1 MQKFNCLYNP
11 ITATPFR
18 NDSKYIEILP
28 CQSLKPYIKCFWGTK
43 RPITNIKKDITT
55 DELIIPDTCMD
66 IIFDH
71 CEFVNV
77 HLNQCSLSRVHFI
90 SCRISG
96 MELSQSLVQDTLF
109 QLCKGHYCDFGG
121 STFKECA
128 FDINDLTGS
137 GFVQCDFKK
146 TSFDKCILN
155 STEWFNTKLKELDFS
170 SCEIENIAVSSDK
183 LTGVVVNSSQALEFV
198 KLLGLVVRD

>member
-1 MQKFNCLYNP
+1 MKKLKINTSLEPMDEWTYESYVSDYIFENVCIEENLDNITMDGCKF
-11 ITATPFR
+11 
-18 NDSKYIEILP
+18 SKCQFKDCSFSFIE
-28 CQSLKPYIKCFWGTK
+28 Y
-43 RPITNIKKDITT
+43 
-55 DELIIPDTCMD
+55 MD

-71 CEFVNV
+71 CEFENV

-121 STFKECA
+121 STFKDCA

-146 TSFDKCILN
+146 TSFDKCIFN

-198 KLLGLVVRD
+198 KLLGIVVKD

>member
-1 MQKFNCLYNP
+1 MKKLKINASLEPMDEWTYESYVSDYIFENVCIEQNLDNVTIDGCKF
-11 ITATPFR
+11 
-18 NDSKYIEILP
+18 SK
-28 CQSLKPYIKCFWGTK
+28 CQF
-43 RPITNIKKDITT
+43 
-55 DELIIPDTCMD
+55 E
-66 IIFDH
+66 
-71 CEFVNV
+71 NV
-77 HLNQCSLSRVHFI
+77 HFNQCSLSRVHFI

-96 MELSQSLVQDTLF
+96 MEFSQSLVQDTLF

-121 STFKECA
+121 STFKDCM

-198 KLLGLVVRD
+198 KLLGIVVKD

>member
-1 MQKFNCLYNP
+1 MKKLKINTSLEPMDEWTYESYVSDYIFENVCIEQNLDNVTIDGCKF
-11 ITATPFR
+11 
-18 NDSKYIEILP
+18 SK
-28 CQSLKPYIKCFWGTK
+28 CQF
-43 RPITNIKKDITT
+43 KDCSFSFM
-55 DELIIPDTCMD
+55 ECMD

-71 CEFVNV
+71 CEFENV
-77 HLNQCSLSRVHFI
+77 HFNQCSLSRVHFI

-96 MELSQSLVQDTLF
+96 MEFSQSLMQDTLF

-121 STFKECA
+121 STFKDCM

-137 GFVQCDFKK
+137 GFVQCDFEK

-198 KLLGLVVRD
+198 KLLGIVVKD

>member
-1 MQKFNCLYNP
+1 MKKLKINTSLEPMDEWTYESYVSDYIFENVCIEENLDNITLDGCKF
-11 ITATPFR
+11 
-18 NDSKYIEILP
+18 SK
-28 CQSLKPYIKCFWGTK
+28 CQFIDGSFSG
-43 RPITNIKKDITT
+43 
-55 DELIIPDTCMD
+55 
-66 IIFDH
+66 IFDH
-71 CEFVNV
+71 CEFENV

-198 KLLGLVVRD
+198 KLLGIVVKD

>member
-1 MQKFNCLYNP
+1 MKKLKINTSLEPMDEWTYESYVSDYIFENVCIGQNLDNITMDGCKF
-11 ITATPFR
+11 
-18 NDSKYIEILP
+18 SKCQFKDCSFSFIE
-28 CQSLKPYIKCFWGTK
+28 
-43 RPITNIKKDITT
+43 
-55 DELIIPDTCMD
+55 CMD

-96 MELSQSLVQDTLF
+96 MELSQSLVQDILF

-121 STFKECA
+121 STFKDCM

-146 TSFDKCILN
+146 
-155 STEWFNTKLKELDFS
+155 DF
-170 SCEIENIAVSSDK
+170 I
-183 LTGVVVNSSQALEFV
+183 
-198 KLLGLVVRD
+198 

>member
-1 MQKFNCLYNP
+1 MYALNWNLTHSTRYCLLNFSS
-11 ITATPFR
+11 TTPQVLSIQTCTVYFHLTR
-18 NDSKYIEILP
+18 L
-28 CQSLKPYIKCFWGTK
+28 SLHVRFG
-43 RPITNIKKDITT
+43 R
-55 DELIIPDTCMD
+55 LLFLRMD

-71 CEFVNV
+71 CEFENV

-121 STFKECA
+121 STFKDCM

-170 SCEIENIAVSSDK
+170 SCEIENIALSSDK

-198 KLLGLVVRD
+198 RLLGIVVKD

>member
-1 MQKFNCLYNP
+1 M
-11 ITATPFR
+11 
-18 NDSKYIEILP
+18 S
-28 CQSLKPYIKCFWGTK
+28 QSMGVNLASVNLKI
-43 RPITNIKKDITT
+43 
-55 DELIIPDTCMD
+55 
-66 IIFDH
+66 DH
-71 CEFVNV
+71 CEFENV
-77 HLNQCSLSRVHFI
+77 HFNQCSLSRVHFI

-96 MELSQSLVQDTLF
+96 MEFSQSLVQDTLF

-121 STFKECA
+121 STFKDCM

-198 KLLGLVVRD
+198 KLLGIVVKD